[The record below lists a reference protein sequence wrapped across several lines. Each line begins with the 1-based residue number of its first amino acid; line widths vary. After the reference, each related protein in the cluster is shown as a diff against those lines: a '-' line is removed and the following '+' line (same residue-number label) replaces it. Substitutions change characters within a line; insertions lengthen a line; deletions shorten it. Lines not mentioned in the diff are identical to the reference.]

1 LLQQQGFAAAT
12 GTGLPMAAQ
21 LSATAVVLSLHLMA
35 VQGNNPHAAPVWH
48 CRGLLPTTTCYA
60 CSTSKHASEACGCCS
75 HLKPFFFQ
83 FNGGF
88 QPDLKNSA

>member
-48 CRGLLPTTTCYA
+48 CRGLRLAMHVAHPSMRVRLVAVAAT
-60 CSTSKHASEACGCCS
+60 
-75 HLKPFFFQ
+75 
-83 FNGGF
+83 
-88 QPDLKNSA
+88 